1 LNFIPGKETQTISIK
16 PWKNY
21 WSLF

>member
-16 PWKNY
+16 SWKNY